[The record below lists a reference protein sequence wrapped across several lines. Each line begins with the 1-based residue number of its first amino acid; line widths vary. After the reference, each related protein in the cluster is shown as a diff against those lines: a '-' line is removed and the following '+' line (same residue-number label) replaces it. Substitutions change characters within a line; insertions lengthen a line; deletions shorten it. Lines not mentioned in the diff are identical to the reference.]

1 MTYVE
6 TDFLL
11 ALIKPDDWLGE
22 RAAAIYE
29 QRREEL
35 WTSDTTLL
43 ELMLVAYRE
52 DRDVERTVAN
62 AKQLV
67 DVRGDPDAMLA
78 AANHVEE
85 NGFTPFDAL
94 HLVKANGAPIVSS
107 DDAYEDFSE
116 RIALEPE

>member
-1 MTYVE
+1 MYVE

-22 RAAAIYE
+22 RAAELYE
-29 QRREEL
+29 EHAEEC
-35 WTSDTTLL
+35 WTSEFTLL

-52 DRDVERTVAN
+52 GRDVERTVAN

-67 DVRGDPDAMLA
+67 DVRGDADSILA
-78 AANHVEE
+78 AASHVEE

-94 HLVKANGAPIVSS
+94 HLVYADGAPIVSS
-107 DDAYEDFSE
+107 DDAYDGFAE
-116 RIALEPE
+116 RVPLESD

>member
-1 MTYVE
+1 MYVK

-11 ALIKPDDWLGE
+11 ALLKPDDWLGE
-22 RAAAIYE
+22 RAEELYE
-29 QRREEL
+29 AQGEEL
-35 WTSDTTLL
+35 WTSEFTLL

-67 DVRGDPDAMLA
+67 DVRGDADAILA
-78 AANHVEE
+78 AASHVED

-94 HLVKANGAPIVSS
+94 HLVYANGAPIVSS
-107 DDAYEDFSE
+107 DDAYDGFAE
-116 RIALEPE
+116 RIPLEGE